1 MKIRNFNKILH
12 VLLLI
17 RLPNIVIVIASLL
30 LFQTQI
36 LKNEET
42 NLNIEFH
49 LFSISIFFIM
59 CSGYIIN
66 DLLDVEIDVIN
77 SKNNYIGKTI
87 SRKNAIFLY
96 NLCNTVVIST
106 SLILSYLTTVYYLFL
121 IYIFGI
127 FVLKQY
133 SEKYKYQLS
142 GNLIIAILT
151 SVPLL
156 ILIKINHLN
165 FQNLFA
171 GIILKYSLL
180 VFLINFI
187 REIIKDMDD
196 LKGDST
202 KKLNNIVVN
211 LGINNTRKLC
221 TILLLILSGFTIYLL
236 KYNMGEKNV
245 TNYLNLLVVIINITI
260 ILCIYL
266 LNQMNFKKYLRN
278 ISILLKL
285 IMFFGVLSIL
295 II

>member
-17 RLPNIVIVIASLL
+17 RLPNIVMVIVSLL

-42 NLNIEFH
+42 NLNIEFY
-49 LFSISIFFIM
+49 LFLISIFFIM
-59 CSGYIIN
+59 SAGYIIN
-66 DLLDVEIDVIN
+66 DLLDVDIDYIN
-77 SKNNYIGKTI
+77 SRNNYIGKTI

-96 NLCNTVVIST
+96 NLCNTFTIST

-127 FVLKQY
+127 FILKKY
-133 SEKYKYQLS
+133 SEKYKYLLS
-142 GNLIIAILT
+142 GNLIISTLT

-156 ILIKINHLN
+156 ILIEINHLN
-165 FQNLFA
+165 FQNLFV
-171 GIILKYSLL
+171 GTILKYSLL

-196 LKGDST
+196 LKGDSS

-221 TILLLILSGFTIYLL
+221 SILLLILFGFIIYLFNCNL
-236 KYNMGEKNV
+236 EDKNV

-260 ILCIYL
+260 IFCIYL
-266 LNQMNFKKYLRN
+266 LNQINFKKNLRN

-285 IMFFGVLSIL
+285 IMLFGVFSIL